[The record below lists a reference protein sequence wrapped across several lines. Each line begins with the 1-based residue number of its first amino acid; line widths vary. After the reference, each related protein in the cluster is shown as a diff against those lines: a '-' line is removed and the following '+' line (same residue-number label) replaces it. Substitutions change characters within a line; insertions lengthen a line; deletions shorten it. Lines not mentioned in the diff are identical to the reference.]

1 MKVGFVAGV
10 LLLALLST
18 VPIKAQEAG
27 SDTNPQPAGA
37 TRSEPANAIPP
48 RTTITGQNWQQYKEF
63 MPDGMIALFE
73 GKYYWKMPADVSME
87 VGPAVVRPLPANY
100 LSATERYSPQVKIV
114 DLPNG
119 GLTLNNY
126 RGGLPFPNPSEP
138 HMGWKIL
145 TNVWYRYV
153 PHLTVDTYGTACSQ
167 NGFGSIN
174 CTADELVTRQL
185 SYNTDPGVPETIPG
199 AHGNFYSEW
208 IMTLEPENE
217 KYTASLVLSPTDLT
231 QPQQIYAFIP
241 SLRRPQ
247 AVSPSARCT
256 PYPGTDLTTDEYRY
270 GFNGNLTD
278 SLVDSAQVRQIL
290 SLVDIN
296 LPQKSY
302 PEGYDMPLGWPLPS
316 WGKWQVRDVYQIDV
330 KKIPSQQASY
340 CYGKRIMYVDKS
352 FYSTLWEDLY
362 DKQMNLWKM
371 AGFFLGTAD
380 VPGIGPVNSSG
391 RAVEAIW
398 DVENNHSSML
408 VDPGNGRPF
417 YINEQAPE
425 EYKDITKYTTVTGLS
440 QIMR

>member
-1 MKVGFVAGV
+1 MKHTFVAMTC
-10 LLLALLST
+10 LFWILSNGS
-18 VPIKAQEAG
+18 VKAQSTSSSVSPRLAAVAQNG
-27 SDTNPQPAGA
+27 TLK
-37 TRSEPANAIPP
+37 TIPSG
-48 RTTITGQNWQQYKEF
+48 TIITAQNWRQFAQF
-63 MPDGMIALFE
+63 MPDGMIALFQ
-73 GKYYWKMPADVSME
+73 GKYFWKMPSDVNME
-87 VGPAVVRPLPANY
+87 IGPAVVRSLPANY
-100 LSATERYSPQVKIV
+100 LAATERYSPQVKIV
-114 DLPNG
+114 DLPSG
-119 GLTLNNY
+119 GLTLSNY

-138 HMGWKIL
+138 HLGWKIL

-167 NGFGSIN
+167 NGYGSIN

-199 AHGNFYSEW
+199 ARGNFYSEW

-231 QPQQIYAFIP
+231 KPQQIYAFIP

-278 SLVDSAQVRQIL
+278 SLVGDVQVRKIL

-302 PEGYDMPLGWPLPS
+302 PEGYDMPLGWSTPS
-316 WGKWQVRDVYQIDV
+316 WGKWQVRDVYKIDV
-330 KKIPSQQASY
+330 RKLPSQQSSY

-362 DKQMNLWKM
+362 DKQMNLWKI

-380 VPGIGPVNSSG
+380 IPGIGPVNSSG

-398 DVENNHSSML
+398 DVENNHSTIL

-417 YINEQAPE
+417 YINEQAPD